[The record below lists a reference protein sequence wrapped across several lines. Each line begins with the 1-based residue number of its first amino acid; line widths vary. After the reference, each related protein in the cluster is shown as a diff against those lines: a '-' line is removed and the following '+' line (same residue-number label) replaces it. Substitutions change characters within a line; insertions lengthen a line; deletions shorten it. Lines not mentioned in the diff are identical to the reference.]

1 MIRKTISYIISFILV
16 LLLLAIIMFQVFYTT
31 ILNKDYVEKE
41 INKSDYYEK
50 LSETINE
57 KFKNYIMQSGM
68 EEVIFEGLYTR
79 ETLRNDFE
87 KVLDAVYNN
96 KELEIDT
103 INIREKLDENIKK
116 YASENDIQITVSN
129 SAQITAFEDTI
140 IENYIL
146 SIQYSKTGIN
156 YLAKG
161 IEKIK
166 TYLNPV
172 KYAVIA
178 SFIVLTIVLILINI
192 KEKKKALSYMG
203 ITLLAVGGLIIA
215 VLIYE
220 KINLN
225 IENSEILDEN
235 LSVLIRLLV
244 RKIFKIFYIISGTCF
259 ISGILFSIMGNKE
272 KNDSK

>member
-1 MIRKTISYIISFILV
+1 
-16 LLLLAIIMFQVFYTT
+16 MFQVFCTT

-103 INIREKLDENIKK
+103 IKIREKLDENIKK

>member
-103 INIREKLDENIKK
+103 IKIREKLDENIKK